1 MLPIRVLVVDDHRIF
16 RQGLTSL
23 MKTRPDVLQ
32 VVGEAG
38 GGREALLQARQ
49 LHPDLI
55 LMDLYMP
62 DGDGLEATRLIHA
75 EMPEISIVLLT
86 ASDCDEDLCQAVQN
100 GAVGYLLKSMDA
112 EEIFGLILGVTTGEI
127 AMTRLMGTRLVQALE
142 RQSKTKTQ
150 SPICLTEREIEVL
163 ELVVQGASN
172 PQIAAK
178 LNISLNTAK
187 THVSHILQKLG
198 LENRSQL
205 VKFALEQGLVPSEK

>member
-62 DGDGLEATRLIHA
+62 DGDGLEATRLVHA
-75 EMPEISIVLLT
+75 
-86 ASDCDEDLCQAVQN
+86 
-100 GAVGYLLKSMDA
+100 
-112 EEIFGLILGVTTGEI
+112 
-127 AMTRLMGTRLVQALE
+127 
-142 RQSKTKTQ
+142 
-150 SPICLTEREIEVL
+150 
-163 ELVVQGASN
+163 
-172 PQIAAK
+172 
-178 LNISLNTAK
+178 
-187 THVSHILQKLG
+187 
-198 LENRSQL
+198 
-205 VKFALEQGLVPSEK
+205 